1 MKDQLNRADFMLAIQ
16 RAEADGFHRLALS
29 LTLLFRRIWPNDDCP

>member
-16 RAEADGFHRLALS
+16 RADADGFPSLALA
-29 LTLLFRRIWPNDDCP
+29 LTLLFRRIWPNDECP

>member
-16 RAEADGFHRLALS
+16 RAEADGFHILALH
-29 LTLLFRRIWPNDDCP
+29 LTLLFRRLWPGEDCP